1 MRFLQSLRCALA
13 GIRYAAATQAH
24 LRFHCATVVAVTT
37 LGLWLNLAKADWCW
51 LVLAM
56 AMVVSAEVMNTA
68 VEVLAD
74 KVCSEPDPL
83 IGHAKDAAAGAVL
96 LAVLGAV
103 VIGGLVLGPP
113 LWHVIISR

>member
-1 MRFLQSLRCALA
+1 MRFIHSLRCALT

-24 LRFHCATVVAVTT
+24 LRIHCAAVVVVTA
-37 LGLWLNLAKADWCW
+37 LGLWLDLAKADWCW

-56 AMVVSAEVMNTA
+56 TLVVSAEVMNTA

-74 KVCSEPDPL
+74 KVCKEPDPL

-103 VIGGLVLGPP
+103 VLGVMVLGPP
-113 LWHVIISR
+113 LWRVIISR